1 MAIWL
6 DLPMPG
12 VSTFA
17 LLRHAELRAF
27 LLAAALSGVAE
38 SAFTVLLG
46 LHVYELAHAPLS
58 LGLLGLSEA
67 VPAIGLVLP
76 GGYVADRA
84 IRRHVVAATRLA
96 LGVLAGSLALLSGH
110 AEVGLLYAVAFLAG
124 GVRAF
129 DDPAATGLEAEIL
142 PREQLLN
149 AVSLIA
155 SVGRIAT
162 LLGPVMGTLLY
173 EFAGPGITFACVA
186 GALAL
191 SATAILLG
199 VAARPAPPPT
209 ESHMIASIREGLR
222 YVFASQVIVGS
233 MALDLFAVFFGGVT
247 GLLPVF
253 AVDILHAGPAG
264 VGLLRA
270 ASSAGALV
278 AMLVATRHPPRAR
291 AGIVLHMAVAGFGIG
306 IIVFG
311 LSRSLPLSVA
321 ALVFAGA
328 CDGTSVVVRRAIV
341 RVAAPDALRGR
352 VAAVRGLFINASNEL
367 GSFESGILAS
377 FVGAVPAVWLGGL
390 VTLGVVSFT
399 ACRAPKLLRLDMT
412 RIADY

>member
-1 MAIWL
+1 
-6 DLPMPG
+6 MPG